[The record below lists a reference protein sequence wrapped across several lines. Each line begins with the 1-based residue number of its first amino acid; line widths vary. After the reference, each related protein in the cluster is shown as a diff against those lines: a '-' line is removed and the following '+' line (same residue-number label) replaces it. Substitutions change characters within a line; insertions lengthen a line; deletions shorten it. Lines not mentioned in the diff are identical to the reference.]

1 MPLTVGEQGPWF
13 IAATPSN
20 PEYAFN
26 TVAGRYI
33 LLAFLPRE
41 ATRRGEALRLLAANQ
56 AIFDDRR
63 IAAFIV
69 ARDGEAVAGARD
81 MRGLRWFLD
90 PEDKIA
96 RLYGAVDEN
105 GVQQLGWTILDPTLR
120 ILDYA
125 APHQGEAVM
134 RRLQGLPQPGDHAG
148 VEIVAPV
155 LIAPRIFEPAFC
167 ERLIA
172 LHQADGGA
180 FTGVMRDAG
189 DRTVAVMDD
198 LKKRRDV
205 LVSDAALQ
213 AEIRARL
220 ERRLFPEI
228 MRAFQFKATEIERY
242 LVGCYAA
249 ADAGVFA
256 AHRDNLTRGTA
267 NRRFACSINLN
278 SGFEGGDL
286 RFAEYGPATY
296 RPPLGGALVF
306 SCTLLHEVTP
316 ITSGQRYAF
325 LPFFFD
331 QTGAEVLAAYRQSIA
346 DPAS

>member
-41 ATRRGEALRLLAANQ
+41 AAGRGQALRTLAANR
-56 AIFDDRR
+56 ALFDDQR

-69 ARDGEAVAGARD
+69 ARDDETVAGARD

-90 PEDKIA
+90 PDDRIA
-96 RLYGAVDEN
+96 RLYGAVGED
-105 GVQQLGWTILDPTLR
+105 GTQHLGWTILDPTLR
-120 ILDYA
+120 VLDYA

-134 RRLQGLPQPGDHAG
+134 RRLQGLPQPGEHAG

-155 LIAPRIFEPAFC
+155 LIAPRIFEPEFC

-172 LHQADGGA
+172 LHKADGGA
-180 FTGVMRDAG
+180 FTGVMRDVG
-189 DRTVAVMDD
+189 DRTVAVMDS
-198 LKKRRDV
+198 LKKRRDIY
-205 LVSDAALQ
+205 VSDPALQ
-213 AEIRARL
+213 GEIRSRL
-220 ERRLFPEI
+220 ERRLFPE
-228 MRAFQFKATEIERY
+228 MFRAFQFKATEIERY
-242 LVGCYAA
+242 LIGCYSAD
-249 ADAGVFA
+249 DAGVFA

-278 SGFEGGDL
+278 GGFEGGDL

-296 RPPLGGALVF
+296 RPPVGGAIVF

-331 QTGAEVLAAYRQSIA
+331 QAGADILAAYRQSIA